1 MGRAHHSLA
10 PFARA
15 GIEASKG
22 AAAWNDRGANLGMVE
37 QTADGQLNG
46 HPKGLFYLSFTEMW
60 ERFSF
65 YGMSALLTLYM
76 VKELL
81 LPENAVQ
88 VIGLAALRNMFEF
101 RGPMSDVAFSAIIYG
116 WYAGLVYFT
125 PMVGGWVAD
134 RILGAKRTVMIGVLL
149 MSAGH
154 VAMSFYTSFLFA
166 LLLLI
171 LGSGFLKG
179 NISAQ
184 VGALY
189 PRSDESM
196 RSRGFTI
203 FSTGICIGAAS
214 GPLVTGLVAAIYGW
228 HAGFAVAAALM
239 LIALV
244 AYILGQRHLP
254 DDRPVARKRE
264 KAPVMTAAERKHVAV
279 LLLVIALTIPA
290 EIAYPMVWSIG
301 ILWVDQYVN
310 LATSLGAV
318 PSSWFASMDSIGAIL
333 AAPALIAFWAWQAKR
348 GREPS
353 SVTKVGIG
361 TCIIAIAAM
370 LFAYGNLG
378 LSEPD
383 SVGAGWAIAG
393 WLIMGLAWMYYWP
406 TTLAIVSRT
415 APAGMGSFLMGVAFL
430 SPFVGHVLAGWVGS
444 YFDQMHPSV
453 FWAMDAGIAFVG
465 GMLILLFRKR
475 LQAALDPDLAP

>member
-1 MGRAHHSLA
+1 M
-10 PFARA
+10 
-15 GIEASKG
+15 E
-22 AAAWNDRGANLGMVE
+22 
-37 QTADGQLNG
+37 TTGQLG
-46 HPKGLFYLSFTEMW
+46 AHQPLSHPKGLYYLSFTEMW

-81 LPENAVQ
+81 LPENAAQ
-88 VIGLAALRNMFEF
+88 VVGLASLRDMMEF

-125 PMVGGWVAD
+125 PIIGGWVAD
-134 RILGAKRTVMIGVLL
+134 RLLGAKRTVMIGVLL

-154 VAMSFYTSFLFA
+154 LAMSFYSTFLLA

-171 LGSGFLKG
+171 FGSGFLKG

-189 PRSDESM
+189 PKGDESM

-214 GPLVTGLVAAIYGW
+214 GPFVTGLVAAFYGW
-228 HAGFAVAAALM
+228 HAGFAVSAALM
-239 LIALV
+239 LVALV
-244 AYILGQRHLP
+244 AYALGQRHLP
-254 DDRPVARKRE
+254 DDRPAAPKRQ
-264 KAPVMTAAERKHVAV
+264 KSPPLTAAERKRLWI

-310 LATSLGAV
+310 LATALGTM

-333 AAPALIAFWAWQAKR
+333 AAPALVALWAWQARR
-348 GREPS
+348 GSEPAS
-353 SVTKVGIG
+353 ITKVGIG
-361 TCIIAIAAM
+361 TALVGFAAL
-370 LFAYGNLG
+370 LFAFGNIG
-378 LSEPD
+378 HTEAD
-383 SVGAGWAIAG
+383 SVAPGWAIAG

-406 TTLAIVSRT
+406 TTLAIVSKS
-415 APAGMGSFLMGVAFL
+415 APPAMTSTLMGLAFI
-430 SPFVGHVLAGWVGS
+430 SPFIGHVLAGWVGS
-444 YFDQMHPSV
+444 YFDQMTPST
-453 FWAMDAGIAFVG
+453 FWFMDAAIALVG
-465 GMLILLFRKR
+465 AIVILLLRKP
-475 LQAALDPDLAP
+475 LQRGLEAGG

>member
-1 MGRAHHSLA
+1 MGMTEGMTGSQASAH
-10 PFARA
+10 P
-15 GIEASKG
+15 
-22 AAAWNDRGANLGMVE
+22 RGLY
-37 QTADGQLNG
+37 
-46 HPKGLFYLSFTEMW
+46 YLSFTEMW

-65 YGMSALLTLYM
+65 YGMSAMLTLYM

-81 LPENAVQ
+81 LPENALQ
-88 VIGLAALRNMFEF
+88 VIGLAALRGMIEF
-101 RGPMSDVAFSAIIYG
+101 RGPMSDVAFAAIIYG

-125 PMVGGWVAD
+125 PIIGGWVAD

-149 MSAGH
+149 MTAGH
-154 VAMSFYTSFLFA
+154 LAMSFYASFLLA

-189 PRSDESM
+189 PREDESM

-214 GPLVTGLVAAIYGW
+214 GPLVTGLVAALYGW
-228 HAGFAVAAALM
+228 HAGFAVAALLM
-239 LIALV
+239 LVALV
-244 AYILGQRHLP
+244 AYIIGQRHLP
-254 DDRPVARKRE
+254 DDRPVARKRTA
-264 KAPVMTAAERKHVAV
+264 APPMTPAERKRVAI

-310 LATSLGAV
+310 LATSLGEV

-333 AAPALIAFWAWQAKR
+333 AAPALVVFWAWQAKR
-348 GREPS
+348 GSEPT

-361 TCIIAIAAM
+361 TAIVAFAA
-370 LFAYGNLG
+370 LLLACGNMG
-378 LSEPD
+378 STEAN
-383 SVGAGWAIAG
+383 SVAAGWALAG

-406 TTLAIVSRT
+406 TTLAIVSKA
-415 APAGMGSFLMGVAFL
+415 APPAVASTLMGIAFL
-430 SPFVGHVLAGWVGS
+430 SPFIGHVLAGWVGS
-444 YFDQMHPSV
+444 YFDQMNPSE
-453 FWAMDAGIAFVG
+453 FWVMDAGIALVG
-465 GMLILLFRKR
+465 AAVILVFRGR
-475 LQAALDPDLAP
+475 LQRGLEGEHGG

>member
-1 MGRAHHSLA
+1 MRLGAHSLLEEVSVG
-10 PFARA
+10 R
-15 GIEASKG
+15 IEH
-22 AAAWNDRGANLGMVE
+22 
-37 QTADGQLNG
+37 TADGPPSG
-46 HPKGLFYLSFTEMW
+46 HPKGLYYLSFTEMW

-81 LPENAVQ
+81 LPENAAQ

-101 RGPMSDVAFSAIIYG
+101 RGAMSDVAFSAIIYG

-125 PMVGGWVAD
+125 PIVGGWVAD

-154 VAMSFYTSFLFA
+154 LAMSFYSSFLLA

-196 RSRGFTI
+196 RSRGYTI

-214 GPLVTGLVAAIYGW
+214 GPIVTGLVAAIYGW

-239 LIALV
+239 LVALL
-244 AYILGQRHLP
+244 AYALGQRHLP

-264 KAPVMTAAERKHVAV
+264 KSAPMTKAERKRVWV

-310 LATSLGAV
+310 LATSLGEV

-333 AAPALIAFWAWQAKR
+333 AAPALVIFWEWQAKR
-348 GREPS
+348 GSEPS

-361 TCIIAIAAM
+361 SAIIAVGAL
-370 LFAYGNLG
+370 LFAFGNMG
-378 LSEPD
+378 QSAPD
-383 SVGAGWAIAG
+383 SVDAGWAIAG

-406 TTLAIVSRT
+406 TTLAIVSRA
-415 APAGMGSFLMGVAFL
+415 APAGMASILMGVAFL
-430 SPFVGHVLAGWVGS
+430 SPFIGHVLAGWIGS

-453 FWAMDAGIAFVG
+453 FWAMDAAIGLAGGII
-465 GMLILLFRKR
+465 ILLFRKR
-475 LQAALDPDLAP
+475 LQAALEADLVS

>member
-1 MGRAHHSLA
+1 MGR
-10 PFARA
+10 
-15 GIEASKG
+15 IEH
-22 AAAWNDRGANLGMVE
+22 
-37 QTADGQLNG
+37 TADGPPSG
-46 HPKGLFYLSFTEMW
+46 HPKGLYYLSFTEMW

-81 LPENAVQ
+81 LPENAAQ

-101 RGPMSDVAFSAIIYG
+101 RGAMSDVAFSAIIYG

-125 PMVGGWVAD
+125 PIVGGWVAD

-154 VAMSFYTSFLFA
+154 LAMSFYSSFLLA

-196 RSRGFTI
+196 RSRGYTI

-214 GPLVTGLVAAIYGW
+214 GPIVTGLVAAIYGW
-228 HAGFAVAAALM
+228 HAGFAVAAVLM
-239 LIALV
+239 LFALV

-264 KAPVMTAAERKHVAV
+264 KSAPMSKAERKRVWV

-310 LATSLGAV
+310 LATSLGEV

-333 AAPALIAFWAWQAKR
+333 AAPALVIFWAWQAKR
-348 GREPS
+348 GSEPS

-361 TCIIAIAAM
+361 SAIIAVGAL
-370 LFAYGNLG
+370 LFAFGNMG
-378 LSEPD
+378 RSAPD
-383 SVGAGWAIAG
+383 SVDAGWAIAG

-406 TTLAIVSRT
+406 TTLAIVSRA
-415 APAGMGSFLMGVAFL
+415 APAGMASILMGVAFL
-430 SPFVGHVLAGWVGS
+430 SPFIGHVLAGWIGS

-453 FWAMDAGIAFVG
+453 FWAMDAAIGLAGGII
-465 GMLILLFRKR
+465 ILLFRKR
-475 LQAALDPDLAP
+475 LQAALEADLAS

>member
-1 MGRAHHSLA
+1 MENIEQAY
-10 PFARA
+10 ARQW
-15 GIEASKG
+15 G
-22 AAAWNDRGANLGMVE
+22 
-37 QTADGQLNG
+37 G
-46 HPKGLFYLSFTEMW
+46 HPKGLYYLSFTEMW

-88 VIGLAALRNMFEF
+88 VIGLAALRNMLEF
-101 RGPMSDVAFSAIIYG
+101 RGAMSDVAFAAIIYG

-125 PMVGGWVAD
+125 PIVGGWVAD

-154 VAMSFYTSFLFA
+154 LAMSFYSTFLLA

-171 LGSGFLKG
+171 LGSGLLKG

-189 PRSDESM
+189 PRENESL

-203 FSTGICIGAAS
+203 FSTGICFGAAS
-214 GPLVTGLVAAIYGW
+214 GPFMTGLVATIHGW

-239 LIALV
+239 LVALV
-244 AYILGQRHLP
+244 AYKLGQRHLP
-254 DDRPVARKRE
+254 DDRPVVRGREKTPPLTARERKRLW
-264 KAPVMTAAERKHVAV
+264 V
-279 LLLVIALTIPA
+279 LLLVVGLTIPA

-301 ILWVDQYVN
+301 ILWVDKYVN
-310 LATSLGAV
+310 LATPLGNI

-333 AAPALIAFWAWQAKR
+333 AAPALVSFWVWQAKR
-348 GREPS
+348 GSEPA

-361 TCIIAIAAM
+361 TVIVAFAAL
-370 LFAYGNLG
+370 LFAYANAG
-378 LSEPD
+378 STEPD
-383 SVGAGWAIAG
+383 SVDADWAIAG

-406 TTLAIVSRT
+406 TTLAIVSKA
-415 APAGMGSFLMGVAFL
+415 APPAVASTLMGVAFL

-444 YFDQMHPSV
+444 YFDQMAPST
-453 FWAMDAGIAFVG
+453 FWALDAAIALVG
-465 GMLILLFRKR
+465 AALILLFRKQ
-475 LQAALDPDLAP
+475 LQQGLEADPPK

>member
-1 MGRAHHSLA
+1 
-10 PFARA
+10 
-15 GIEASKG
+15 
-22 AAAWNDRGANLGMVE
+22 
-37 QTADGQLNG
+37 
-46 HPKGLFYLSFTEMW
+46 
-60 ERFSF
+60 
-65 YGMSALLTLYM
+65 
-76 VKELL
+76 
-81 LPENAVQ
+81 
-88 VIGLAALRNMFEF
+88 MFEF

-134 RILGAKRTVMIGVLL
+134 RILGAKRTVMIGVVL

-154 VAMSFYTSFLFA
+154 VAMSFYESFLFA

-264 KAPVMTAAERKHVAV
+264 KAPIMTAAERKRVAV

-348 GREPS
+348 GSEPS

-361 TCIIAIAAM
+361 TSIIAIAGL

-406 TTLAIVSRT
+406 TTLAIVSRA

-465 GMLILLFRKR
+465 GMVILLFRKR
-475 LQAALDPDLAP
+475 LQAALDPDLAS

>member
-37 QTADGQLNG
+37 QTADGQLHG
-46 HPKGLFYLSFTEMW
+46 HPKGLYYLSFTEMW

-214 GPLVTGLVAAIYGW
+214 GPLVTGLVAASYGW

>member
-1 MGRAHHSLA
+1 
-10 PFARA
+10 
-15 GIEASKG
+15 
-22 AAAWNDRGANLGMVE
+22 
-37 QTADGQLNG
+37 
-46 HPKGLFYLSFTEMW
+46 
-60 ERFSF
+60 
-65 YGMSALLTLYM
+65 
-76 VKELL
+76 
-81 LPENAVQ
+81 
-88 VIGLAALRNMFEF
+88 
-101 RGPMSDVAFSAIIYG
+101 MSDVAFSAIIYG

-134 RILGAKRTVMIGVLL
+134 RILGAKRTVMIGVVL

-154 VAMSFYTSFLFA
+154 VAMSFYESFLFA

-264 KAPVMTAAERKHVAV
+264 KAPIMTAAERKRVAV

-348 GREPS
+348 GSEPS

-361 TCIIAIAAM
+361 TSIIAIAGL

-406 TTLAIVSRT
+406 TTLAIVSRA

-465 GMLILLFRKR
+465 GMVILLFRKR
-475 LQAALDPDLAP
+475 LQAALDPDLAS

>member
-1 MGRAHHSLA
+1 MLEEVSVGR
-10 PFARA
+10 
-15 GIEASKG
+15 IEHT
-22 AAAWNDRGANLGMVE
+22 AN
-37 QTADGQLNG
+37 GQPSG
-46 HPKGLFYLSFTEMW
+46 HPKGLYYLSFTEMW

-81 LPENAVQ
+81 LPENAAQ

-101 RGPMSDVAFSAIIYG
+101 RGSMSDVAFSAIIYG

-125 PMVGGWVAD
+125 PIIGGWVAD

-154 VAMSFYTSFLFA
+154 LAMSFYATFLFA

-196 RSRGFTI
+196 RSRGYTI

-214 GPLVTGLVAAIYGW
+214 GPIVTGLVAAIYGW

-239 LIALV
+239 LVALL
-244 AYILGQRHLP
+244 AYALGQRHLP

-264 KAPVMTAAERKHVAV
+264 KSAPMSKAEHKRVWV

-310 LATSLGAV
+310 LATSLGEV

-333 AAPALIAFWAWQAKR
+333 AAPALVIFWAWQAKR
-348 GREPS
+348 GSEPS

-361 TCIIAIAAM
+361 SAIIAVGAL
-370 LFAYGNLG
+370 LFAFGNMG
-378 LSEPD
+378 RSAPD
-383 SVGAGWAIAG
+383 SVDAGWAIAG

-406 TTLAIVSRT
+406 TTLAIVSRA
-415 APAGMGSFLMGVAFL
+415 APAGMASILMGVAFL
-430 SPFVGHVLAGWVGS
+430 SPFIGHVLAGWIGS

-453 FWAMDAGIAFVG
+453 FWAMDAAIGLAGGII
-465 GMLILLFRKR
+465 ILLFRKR
-475 LQAALDPDLAP
+475 LQAALEADLAS

>member
-1 MGRAHHSLA
+1 
-10 PFARA
+10 
-15 GIEASKG
+15 
-22 AAAWNDRGANLGMVE
+22 
-37 QTADGQLNG
+37 
-46 HPKGLFYLSFTEMW
+46 
-60 ERFSF
+60 
-65 YGMSALLTLYM
+65 M

-81 LPENAVQ
+81 LPENAAQ

-101 RGPMSDVAFSAIIYG
+101 RGAMSDVAFSAIIYG

-125 PMVGGWVAD
+125 PIVGGWVAD

-154 VAMSFYTSFLFA
+154 LAMSFYSSFLLA

-196 RSRGFTI
+196 RSRGYTI

-214 GPLVTGLVAAIYGW
+214 GPIVTGLVAAIYGW
-228 HAGFAVAAALM
+228 HAGFAVAAVLM
-239 LIALV
+239 LVALV

-264 KAPVMTAAERKHVAV
+264 KSAPMSKAERKQVWV

-310 LATSLGAV
+310 LATSLGEV

-333 AAPALIAFWAWQAKR
+333 AAPALVIFWAWQAKR
-348 GREPS
+348 GSEPS

-361 TCIIAIAAM
+361 SAIIAVGAL
-370 LFAYGNLG
+370 LFAFGNMG
-378 LSEPD
+378 RSAPD
-383 SVGAGWAIAG
+383 SVDAGWAIGG

-406 TTLAIVSRT
+406 TTLAIVSRA
-415 APAGMGSFLMGVAFL
+415 APAGMASILMGVAFL
-430 SPFVGHVLAGWVGS
+430 SPFIGHVLAGWIGS

-453 FWAMDAGIAFVG
+453 FWAMDAAIGLAGGII
-465 GMLILLFRKR
+465 ILLFRKR
-475 LQAALDPDLAP
+475 LQAALEADLAS

>member
-1 MGRAHHSLA
+1 MDK
-10 PFARA
+10 
-15 GIEASKG
+15 IT
-22 AAAWNDRGANLGMVE
+22 
-37 QTADGQLNG
+37 QTAHGQPSG
-46 HPKGLFYLSFTEMW
+46 HPKGLYYLSFTEMW

-81 LPENAVQ
+81 QPENAAH

-125 PMVGGWVAD
+125 PIVGGWVAD
-134 RILGAKRTVMIGVLL
+134 RILGAKRTVMIGVVL

-154 VAMSFYTSFLFA
+154 LAMSFYASFLFA

-214 GPLVTGLVAAIYGW
+214 GPFVTGLVAAIYGW

-239 LIALV
+239 LIALL
-244 AYILGQRHLP
+244 AYILGQKHLP

-264 KAPVMTAAERKHVAV
+264 KAPAMTAAERKRVAV

-310 LATSLGAV
+310 LATSLGEV

-348 GREPS
+348 GSEPT

-361 TCIIAIAAM
+361 TTIIAFAAL

-406 TTLAIVSRT
+406 TTLAIVSRA

-444 YFDQMHPSV
+444 YFDQMSPSV
-453 FWAMDAGIAFVG
+453 FWAMDAAIALVG
-465 GMLILLFRKR
+465 GTLILLLRKR
-475 LQAALDPDLAP
+475 LQAALDPDLSA

>member
-1 MGRAHHSLA
+1 MGR
-10 PFARA
+10 
-15 GIEASKG
+15 IEH
-22 AAAWNDRGANLGMVE
+22 
-37 QTADGQLNG
+37 TADGPPSG
-46 HPKGLFYLSFTEMW
+46 HPKGLYYLSFTEMW

-81 LPENAVQ
+81 LPENAAQ
-88 VIGLAALRNMFEF
+88 VIGLAALRNLFEF
-101 RGPMSDVAFSAIIYG
+101 RGSMSDVAFSAIIYG

-125 PMVGGWVAD
+125 PIIGGWVAD

-154 VAMSFYTSFLFA
+154 LAMSFYSSFLLA

-196 RSRGFTI
+196 RSRGYTI

-214 GPLVTGLVAAIYGW
+214 GPIVTGLVAAIYGW
-228 HAGFAVAAALM
+228 HAGFAVAAVLM
-239 LIALV
+239 LVALV

-264 KAPVMTAAERKHVAV
+264 KSAPMSKAERKRVWV

-310 LATSLGAV
+310 LATSLGEV

-333 AAPALIAFWAWQAKR
+333 AAPALVIFWAWQAKR
-348 GREPS
+348 GSEPS

-361 TCIIAIAAM
+361 SAIIAVGAL
-370 LFAYGNLG
+370 LFAFGNMG
-378 LSEPD
+378 RSAPD
-383 SVGAGWAIAG
+383 SVDAGWAIAG

-406 TTLAIVSRT
+406 TTLAIVSRA
-415 APAGMGSFLMGVAFL
+415 APAGMASILMGVAFL
-430 SPFVGHVLAGWVGS
+430 SPFIGHVLAGWIGS

-453 FWAMDAGIAFVG
+453 FWAMDAAIGLAGGII
-465 GMLILLFRKR
+465 ILLFRKR
-475 LQAALDPDLAP
+475 LQAALEADLAS

>member
-1 MGRAHHSLA
+1 M
-10 PFARA
+10 
-15 GIEASKG
+15 
-22 AAAWNDRGANLGMVE
+22 
-37 QTADGQLNG
+37 
-46 HPKGLFYLSFTEMW
+46 
-60 ERFSF
+60 
-65 YGMSALLTLYM
+65 
-76 VKELL
+76 
-81 LPENAVQ
+81 LPENAAQ
-88 VIGLAALRNMFEF
+88 VIGLAALRNLFEF

-125 PMVGGWVAD
+125 PIVGGWVAD
-134 RILGAKRTVMIGVLL
+134 RMLGAKRTVMIGVIL

-154 VAMSFYTSFLFA
+154 LAMSFYASFLFA
-166 LLLLI
+166 LMLLI

-189 PRSDESM
+189 PQSDESM

-214 GPLVTGLVAAIYGW
+214 GPLVTGLVAAVYGW
-228 HAGFAVAAALM
+228 HAGFAVAAVLM
-239 LIALV
+239 LVALV

-264 KAPVMTAAERKHVAV
+264 KSAPMTKAERKRLWV

-310 LATSLGAV
+310 LATSLGEV

-333 AAPALIAFWAWQAKR
+333 AAPALVIFWAWQAKN
-348 GREPS
+348 GSEPS

-361 TCIIAIAAM
+361 SAIIAVAAL
-370 LFAYGNLG
+370 LFAYGNMG
-378 LSEPD
+378 HSEPD
-383 SVGAGWAIAG
+383 SVNAGWAIAG

-406 TTLAIVSRT
+406 TTLAIVSRA
-415 APAGMGSFLMGVAFL
+415 APAGMASILMGVAFL
-430 SPFVGHVLAGWVGS
+430 SPFIGHVLAGWIGS

-453 FWAMDAGIAFVG
+453 FWAMDSAIALAGAL
-465 GMLILLFRKR
+465 LILMFRKR
-475 LQAALDPDLAP
+475 LQAALESDLAS

>member
-1 MGRAHHSLA
+1 M
-10 PFARA
+10 
-15 GIEASKG
+15 E
-22 AAAWNDRGANLGMVE
+22 
-37 QTADGQLNG
+37 TTGQLSAHQPLS
-46 HPKGLFYLSFTEMW
+46 HPKGLYYLSFTEMW

-81 LPENAVQ
+81 LPENAAHV
-88 VIGLAALRNMFEF
+88 VGLASLRDMMEF

-125 PMVGGWVAD
+125 PIIGGWVAD
-134 RILGAKRTVMIGVLL
+134 RLLGAKRTVMIGVLL

-154 VAMSFYTSFLFA
+154 LAMSFYSTFLLA

-171 LGSGFLKG
+171 FGSGFLKG

-189 PRSDESM
+189 PKGDESM

-214 GPLVTGLVAAIYGW
+214 GPFVTGLVAAFYGW
-228 HAGFAVAAALM
+228 HAGFAVSAALM
-239 LIALV
+239 LVALV
-244 AYILGQRHLP
+244 AYALGQRHLP
-254 DDRPVARKRE
+254 DDRPAAPKRQ
-264 KAPVMTAAERKHVAV
+264 KSPPLTAAERKRLWI

-310 LATSLGAV
+310 LATALGTM

-333 AAPALIAFWAWQAKR
+333 AAPALVALWAWQARR
-348 GREPS
+348 GSEPAS
-353 SVTKVGIG
+353 ITKVGIG
-361 TCIIAIAAM
+361 TALVGFAAL
-370 LFAYGNLG
+370 LFAFGNIG
-378 LSEPD
+378 HTEAD
-383 SVGAGWAIAG
+383 SVAPGWAIAG

-406 TTLAIVSRT
+406 TTLAIVSKS
-415 APAGMGSFLMGVAFL
+415 APPAMTSTLMGLAFI
-430 SPFVGHVLAGWVGS
+430 SPFIGHVLAGWVGS
-444 YFDQMHPSV
+444 YFDQMTPST
-453 FWAMDAGIAFVG
+453 FWFMDAAIALVG
-465 GMLILLFRKR
+465 AIVILLLRKP
-475 LQAALDPDLAP
+475 LQRGLEAGG